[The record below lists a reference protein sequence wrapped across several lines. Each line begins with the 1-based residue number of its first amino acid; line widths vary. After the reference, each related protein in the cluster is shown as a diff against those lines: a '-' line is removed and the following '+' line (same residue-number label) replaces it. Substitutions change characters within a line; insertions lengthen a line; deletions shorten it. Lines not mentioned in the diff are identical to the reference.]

1 MAKRGNGEGSITR
14 HKASGKFMARYT
26 VPTLTGTKRKAI
38 YGKTREEV
46 REKMTKA
53 MAERDQGIVYDDEN
67 MSVGEY
73 LDSWLKGSVSGS
85 VRASTYDRYE
95 VVVRVHL
102 KPALGSTKL
111 KKLTPAQVATFYQEK
126 LAADYAPAGV
136 NKLHVTLH
144 KALDQAVR
152 WHMVPRNVCEAVSAP
167 RPSSEEMQTLS
178 PDQVRALLDTARGDR
193 LEALYTVAVTA
204 GLRQGEILALRWDD
218 VDLEAATVS
227 VRRTLTKNGTALLT
241 GDTKTGKSRRT
252 ISLTDAAVTAL
263 HEHLQRQMEEM
274 ERLGD
279 LYTDHGLVFT
289 TEAGTLINPTNL
301 RKRSF
306 AKLLQRANL
315 PQIRFHD
322 LRHTCATLLFSKG
335 VHPKNVQELLGHAN
349 VAITLDTYSH
359 VIPGMGDQ
367 TARAMEEV
375 LSQRSE

>member
-1 MAKRGNGEGSITR
+1 
-14 HKASGKFMARYT
+14 
-26 VPTLTGTKRKAI
+26 
-38 YGKTREEV
+38 
-46 REKMTKA
+46 

-73 LDSWLKGSVSGS
+73 LDSWLKGSVHGS

-95 VVVRVHL
+95 LAIRVHL

-111 KKLTPAQVATFYQEK
+111 KKLTPAMVATFYQDK
-126 LAADYAPAGV
+126 LAAGYAPSGV

-178 PDQVRALLDTARGDR
+178 PDQVLALLDTVRGDR

-263 HEHLQRQMEEM
+263 REHLQRQVEEM

-306 AKLLQRANL
+306 AKLLKHANL